1 MSAKYTKFAGFYD
14 GLTRN
19 VDYKKRAAYIAELLK
34 RIGHTPGLTLDLACG
49 TGSLTVELCKMGFDI
64 FGADS
69 SQDMLSIAQQKAC
82 EQGLDI
88 LFLRQKMQELDLYGT
103 IDTCICTLDSLN
115 HLTVKSDVQKTFDK
129 VSLFM
134 NPGGVFLFDVNTVY
148 KHREILRG
156 NTFIYDTSDV
166 YCIWQNT
173 PDRGRDTVHITLDFF
188 EREGALYRRSGESF
202 SERAYPHGELCAM
215 LDTAGFDLV
224 SVYGELSLEAPEKD
238 SQRNVYLAR
247 KRSYP
252 DENSKE

>member
-14 GLTRN
+14 GLTQN

-34 RIGHTPGLTLDLACG
+34 RIGHAPGLTLDLACG
-49 TGSLTVELCKMGFDI
+49 TGSLTIELCKMGFDI

-82 EQGLDI
+82 EQGLEI

-103 IDTCICTLDSLN
+103 IDTCICTLDSIN
-115 HLTVKSDVQKTFDK
+115 HLTVKSDVQKAFEK

-148 KHREILRG
+148 KHREILGG
-156 NTFIYDTSDV
+156 NTFIYDTADV
-166 YCIWQNT
+166 YCVWQNA
-173 PDRGRDTVHITLDFF
+173 PEHDQNIVRITLDFF

-202 SERAYPHGELCAM
+202 SERAYPHEELCTM
-215 LDTAGFDLV
+215 LDKAGFELI
-224 SVYGELSLEAPEKD
+224 SVYGELSFEVPEKD
-238 SQRNVYLAR
+238 SQRNVYLVR
-247 KRSYP
+247 KRL
-252 DENSKE
+252 